1 LLAATIAPNLSF
13 SDIIYDDLKVYR
25 DEEGNEYVFDDLGN
39 LYLVSRPWNPTE
51 PIIFLSIDTE
61 KEYEYNTNTYSFVD
75 KPIVYTAGLGVF
87 KLFSKI
93 LKKLKNITSTTR
105 VASVLAR
112 IKNIR
117 TGKKIL
123 YFNRKKGIW
132 TAARDV
138 SFLSLVYFGLSQG
151 GKVATQ
157 TVSIAVS
164 LIGLKMFMNFI
175 CEEAIQAASMGLF
188 IGSSSEMDAETLR
201 MAIHNFDRVYA
212 ISEDVIMYAND
223 IPILQEMQTPFVA
236 FLTGTKGSRAMY
248 EKKVEIKE
256 KIEVQ
261 NKAGKRTGVIYIYTN
276 VPAKIYIDGLY
287 SKQYAPGSVKV
298 SAEEHEII
306 LSAVG
311 YINYVE
317 KFKIEEYGIHKIGST
332 KEPIIMVEE
341 RRYKIPDEEKGTRI
355 KGKCIDVY
363 DGDTFTLRVQE
374 KIIERGFYIYQI
386 RLYGV
391 DAPEKARKGT
401 NTETGAS
408 SSMRL
413 LSWLIE
419 KEEIE
424 VDVMYIDKY
433 NRVVGEVWMKGE
445 CINILLLR
453 VGAVRAY
460 EKYLLEKD
468 IEQYK
473 EEEESAKLEKKG
485 IWRYPVMIKA
495 CEEMYKIKGVTTKKS
510 EK

>member
-1 LLAATIAPNLSF
+1 MLAATIAPNLSF

-39 LYLVSRPWNPTE
+39 AYLVSRPWNPTE

-138 SFLSLVYFGLSQG
+138 SFLSLVYFGLLQG

-157 TVSIAVS
+157 TGSIVVS

-175 CEEAIQAASMGLF
+175 CEEAIQGAGMGLF
-188 IGSSSEMDAETLR
+188 IASASDMEAETLST
-201 MAIHNFDRVYA
+201 AIKNYENVYA
-212 ISEDVIMYAND
+212 IAEDVIQFADDM
-223 IPILQEMQTPFVA
+223 PIMHEMQTPFRA
-236 FLTGTKGSRAMY
+236 FLTASKESIQIY
-248 EKKVEIKE
+248 KKKVDVKE
-256 KIEVQ
+256 MKEAQ
-261 NKAGKRTGVIYIYTN
+261 EDAGKRTGIVYIYTN
-276 VPAKIYIDGLY
+276 VHAKIYVDGLY
-287 SKQYAPGSVKV
+287 SKQYAPTSVKV
-298 SAEEHEII
+298 TAEEHTIV

-311 YINYVE
+311 YVDYTETFQME
-317 KFKIEEYGIHKIGST
+317 KYGIHSIGSA
-332 KEPIIMVEE
+332 KEPVVLISEE
-341 RRYKIPDEEKGTRI
+341 KYRIPDDAKGTRI
-355 KGKCIDVY
+355 TGKCIDVY

-374 KIIERGFYIYQI
+374 KIIEKGFFTYQI

-391 DAPEKARKGT
+391 DAPERGRKGT
-401 NTETGAS
+401 KTATGAAS
-408 SSMRL
+408 SKSL

-424 VDVMYIDKY
+424 VDVMYLDKY

-460 EKYLLEKD
+460 EKFLLEKD
-468 IEQYK
+468 IKHYK
-473 EEEESAKLEKKG
+473 EEEEFAKLEKKG

-495 CEEMYKIKGVTTKKS
+495 CEEMYDIKGVTTKKS

>member
-1 LLAATIAPNLSF
+1 LASIIAPDLSF
-13 SDIIYDDLKVYR
+13 SDILYDDLEVYR
-25 DEEGNEYVFDDLGN
+25 DVENNEYVFDGSGDI
-39 LYLVSRPWNPTE
+39 YVVSRPWNPIE
-51 PIIFLSIDTE
+51 PIIFISIDTE
-61 KEYEYNTNTYSFVD
+61 KEYKYDETTHSFVD
-75 KPIVYTAGLGVF
+75 KKIVYEAGLGIF
-87 KLFSKI
+87 KALSSI
-93 LKKLKNITSTTR
+93 LKKLKFTGQVSR

-123 YFNRKKGIW
+123 YFNRKRGIW

-138 SFLSLVYFGLSQG
+138 SLLSLVYFGLSQG

-157 TVSIAVS
+157 TGSIVVS

-188 IGSSSEMDAETLR
+188 IGSGSDMDAETLST
-201 MAIHNFDRVYA
+201 AIKNYEKVYA
-212 ISEDVIMYAND
+212 IAEDIIQFADDMPIMH
-223 IPILQEMQTPFVA
+223 EMQTPFHA
-236 FLTGTKGSRAMY
+236 FFTASKENIQIY

-261 NKAGKRTGVIYIYTN
+261 NKAGKKTGVIYIYTN

-311 YINYVE
+311 YIDYVE

-363 DGDTFTLRVQE
+363 DGDTFTLQVQE
-374 KIIERGFYIYQI
+374 KIIEKGFYTYQI

-424 VDVMYIDKY
+424 VDIMYIDRY
-433 NRVVGEVWMKGE
+433 NRIVGEVWMKGE

-453 VGAVRAY
+453 SGAVRAY
-460 EKYLLEKD
+460 EKFLLEKD
-468 IEQYK
+468 IKQYK
-473 EEEESAKLEKKG
+473 EEEEYAKANKLGIWKYPVQVRACKEMYEIKG
-485 IWRYPVMIKA
+485 ISI
-495 CEEMYKIKGVTTKKS
+495 